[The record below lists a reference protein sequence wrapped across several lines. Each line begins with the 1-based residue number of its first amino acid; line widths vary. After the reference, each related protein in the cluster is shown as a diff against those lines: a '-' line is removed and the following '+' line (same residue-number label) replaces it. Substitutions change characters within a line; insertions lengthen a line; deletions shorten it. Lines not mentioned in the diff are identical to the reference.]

1 MQLKELATPINDLV
15 HVEPNEMLSALSPSK
30 TTDIGCFIVS
40 EQGNVLG
47 ILTDGDLRRGLSANQ
62 AGNLTVEQAMTQ
74 QPISMPETTELTG
87 AFTLMTHRNINHL
100 IVRNDIGQE
109 TGIVSFHG
117 IAKKLS
123 PEQLFIDLKNDTM
136 SPNEKR
142 HVARYKFAASFFSGS
157 NKILDGACGCGY
169 GSNILAAT
177 GASVLSVDLNKRAI
191 DFAQSKYTGQDLAC
205 GEIDFR
211 QADLTSMCITENSLD
226 GVVSLET
233 LEHIDLGSC
242 KRYVKS
248 IARWIKPGGILVA
261 SSPMLRFR
269 NGKPYVTNP
278 YHINEQPKQQLIQMF
293 SDLLPGF
300 NLTFFHQKEEIF
312 VPLNDE
318 DTGFCIAVA
327 RKRS

>member
-1 MQLKELATPINDLV
+1 
-15 HVEPNEMLSALSPSK
+15 
-30 TTDIGCFIVS
+30 
-40 EQGNVLG
+40 
-47 ILTDGDLRRGLSANQ
+47 
-62 AGNLTVEQAMTQ
+62 
-74 QPISMPETTELTG
+74 MPESTELPG
-87 AFTLMTHRNINHL
+87 AFTLMTRRNINHL
-100 IVRNDIGQE
+100 LVRNDVGQE

-117 IAKKLS
+117 IANKLS
-123 PEQLFIDLKNDTM
+123 PEQLFIDLKDDELND
-136 SPNEKR
+136 NEKR

-157 NKILDGACGCGY
+157 NKVLDGACGCGY
-169 GSNILAAT
+169 GSIILAAT

-191 DFAQSKYTGQDLAC
+191 DFAKNRYADQIRVNGSV
-205 GEIDFR
+205 DFR
-211 QADLTSMCITENSLD
+211 QADLTSLCIPDASLD

-248 IARWIKPGGILVA
+248 AGKWIKPGGILVA

-293 SDLLPGF
+293 TDLLPDF
-300 NLTFFHQKEEIF
+300 TLTFFHQKEEIF
-312 VPLNDE
+312 VPLDHE
-318 DTGFCIAVA
+318 DTGFCLAVA